1 MEAIRPYYQQENLCL
16 CPMASILSCDVGLG
30 EVGRTFVAWSECYNW
45 LPEGTYG
52 SYGINGWVEHDQCDN
67 GYQWMDALRWRTPNV
82 LGADKIPLLLD
93 SPWIDAWPRH
103 TNAPPPAEDM
113 HPNSTSNMG
122 RFCISRHD
130 GYINALF
137 LDFSVRKVGLKEL
150 WTLKWHRQYDT
161 CGTWTVCGGI
171 SPTDWPIWM
180 QDFEDY

>member
-1 MEAIRPYYQQENLCL
+1 
-16 CPMASILSCDVGLG
+16 
-30 EVGRTFVAWSECYNW
+30 
-45 LPEGTYG
+45 
-52 SYGINGWVEHDQCDN
+52 
-67 GYQWMDALRWRTPNV
+67 
-82 LGADKIPLLLD
+82 
-93 SPWIDAWPRH
+93 
-103 TNAPPPAEDM
+103 
-113 HPNSTSNMG
+113 MG